1 MIVYV
6 MSLAEVQVFKVQRS
20 NEILQLYVY
29 TPIPVIHLTTSTM
42 SYFLK

>member
-20 NEILQLYVY
+20 NEILQLYV
-29 TPIPVIHLTTSTM
+29 HQ
-42 SYFLK
+42 FQ